1 MEMIMKDRLRPS
13 RMNYAVSLALA
24 SMVAGSAMAQD
35 SNTPQEQDSPAA
47 RTSTSAPSGAVQT
60 VQVVGTRRSQQ
71 SSIERKKNAA
81 TAMDSIVA
89 EDVGTLPDRN
99 IGEAISRMAGIALD
113 RGDFGEGVNVS
124 VRGNGPELTRVE
136 LDGQAVSS
144 AGGTDM
150 NGGGDGRGTEF
161 RQLSADL
168 IKSVD
173 VVKGSTADM
182 TEGSLGGGI
191 IIKTRTGLDFKKPFV
206 SLRVAGTQ
214 SNLNKKWEPD
224 TNLILSNKY
233 LGGRLGVLLN
243 ASSITLDNESH
254 QMQNSQ
260 SGNGGLIRPLDFDQS
275 PEKTFTFQPSALDP
289 NNDTIDVPIGSYKNK
304 DGSYWN
310 ASTPVELLTRS
321 AAAQTKQ
328 DCYRTFPDLTGT
340 AELANIASSKD
351 RTNAIN
357 ARQNE
362 LLSCLNQW
370 NDYAPPLLRYIV
382 KRQIDKRQ
390 NLDLRT
396 DFKVNHELTVYAKGS
411 YSRRKVDDNY
421 LTYSLGNPSY
431 NTAGTY
437 TDINGVRTPNPGSGY
452 YYYDTPSWVSGKYGV
467 NGTVSDIVPGSVVV
481 DATHHLT
488 GFTFN
493 DGGAS
498 TDRIHN
504 QMGTTTRY
512 LQLGGEYRHDGLT
525 AEFLAGDSNSS
536 YYRGDKRASF
546 GYDYGQATLTMQPD
560 GLWTYAFPAGTDVN
574 SIANYSKLYPAT
586 DPTQPVRTNT
596 TVLNYTPREGETR
609 ERTAKL
615 DLTYALPAAI
625 PFFTRVKGGVNLR
638 DTGSDS
644 WTGGSRSGTM
654 IATAQGDSPAVYLPS
669 AQVRSSFVGC
679 QNTATTTPA
688 NGCQYGYLP
697 STDGTARQGQMVLTP
712 QQYQDIVTK
721 AMTGQLATPTM
732 FFNQAAGRPAE
743 LVNNWTS
750 MDIDKL
756 YSMAGVPN
764 MNLDCI
770 KECVASDG
778 KVYQQPVSSVRER
791 TQALYLM
798 ADFSLDH
805 IPFTARSLPF
815 GWQLEGNMG
824 YRYVRT
830 KVEGTGQMSFTSITT
845 TPSYDPLNPGAAGGT
860 ITSTVTKNTTIS
872 STSHDFMPIY
882 NLALWVVPDKVVVR
896 YNHAK
901 TVARP
906 PVSRL
911 ISSGTCTYDETK
923 LEDTTG
929 SEDMSCSTMGNPALR
944 SFTNINQNL
953 SVEYYPNKDTMFS
966 ASAYKQEGIVG
977 GAITQHVSNAVFAG
991 TSVVDPL
998 TGKPLADQ
1006 MFDYNTYINGPA
1018 STRRGVEFATKTA
1031 FTFLPWKL
1039 RYTGLDAN
1047 YTRQRSDGASLA
1059 VDMLTGLPLPPL
1071 GEPKYSYNWALWY
1084 DDGKFS
1090 ARVAVQVV
1098 AQKWSGFS
1106 PQGARTLGNIPAV
1119 LAPYVHLPYNPGQPE
1134 WTDATRYIDG
1144 KIGYKV
1150 NKNVELFV
1158 EGRNLGNATTSS
1170 SQGPSGAYANV
1181 PTLLG
1186 YNYPGRRITV
1196 GANFRFGG

>member
-1 MEMIMKDRLRPS
+1 MYKSTTPIQRKRLS
-13 RMNYAVSLALA
+13 CAVSLALA
-24 SMVAGSAMAQD
+24 SLMATHGAQAQESQAPQDRAAGAASQAA
-35 SNTPQEQDSPAA
+35 TP
-47 RTSTSAPSGAVQT
+47 VQQVT
-60 VQVVGTRRSQQ
+60 VIGTRRSQQ

-124 VRGNGPELTRVE
+124 VRGNGPDLTRVE

-214 SNLNKKWEPD
+214 SNLNKKWQPD
-224 TNLILSNKY
+224 TNLILSDKY
-233 LGGRLGVLLN
+233 LDGRLGVLLN

-260 SGNGGLIRPLDFDQS
+260 SGNGGLIRPLDFDHS
-275 PEKTFTFQPSALDP
+275 PEKTFTFQPGALDMS
-289 NNDTIDVPIGSYKNK
+289 NDTVTQPIGSYKNQ

-310 ASTPVELLTRS
+310 ASTPLELLTRS

-328 DCYRTFPDLTGT
+328 DCYNTFPELTGT
-340 AELANIASSKD
+340 SELANIASSKD
-351 RTNAIN
+351 RTNAMN

-370 NDYAPPLLRYIV
+370 NDYAPPLLRYIL
-382 KRQIDKRQ
+382 KRQVDKRQ

-396 DFKVNHELTVYAKGS
+396 DFKVNRNLTVYAKGS
-411 YSRRKVDDNY
+411 YSRRKVDDSY
-421 LTYSLGNPSY
+421 LTYSLGNASY

-437 TDINGVRTPNPGSGY
+437 TDIKGVRTPKPGSGY
-452 YYYDTPSWVSGKYGV
+452 YYYDTPSWVSNTYGM
-467 NGTVSDIVPGSVVV
+467 NGTVSDIDPNSVVV

-488 GFTFN
+488 GFTFG

-498 TDRIHN
+498 TDRVHN
-504 QMGTTTRY
+504 EMGTTTRY
-512 LQLGGEYRHDGLT
+512 LQFGGEYRRDGLH
-525 AEFLAGDSNSS
+525 AEFLVGDSSS
-536 YYRGDKRASF
+536 RFYRGDKRASF
-546 GYDYGQATLTMQPD
+546 GYTYGDATLTLQPN
-560 GLWTYAFPAGTDVN
+560 GLWTYAFPEGTDVN
-574 SIANYSKLYPAT
+574 SIANYSKLYTPT
-586 DPTQPVRTNT
+586 DPTQPLRTNT
-596 TVLNYTPREGETR
+596 TVLNYTPRLGETR

-615 DLTYALPAAI
+615 DLSYALPETI
-625 PFFTRVKGGVNLR
+625 PFFKRVKGGFNLR

-654 IATAQGDSPAVYLPS
+654 LQTAQGDKPAVYLPS

-679 QNTATTTPA
+679 QDSATTTA
-688 NGCQYGYLP
+688 VNGCQYGYFP
-697 STDGTARQGQMVLTP
+697 STDGTARQGQMVMTP
-712 QQYQDIVTK
+712 QQYQEIVTA
-721 AMTGQLATPTM
+721 AMTGQLATPTR
-732 FFNQAAGRPAE
+732 FFNQAAGRPGE
-743 LVNNWTS
+743 MVDNWTT

-756 YSMAGVPN
+756 YSLVGVPN
-764 MNLDCI
+764 MNLDCV
-770 KECVASDG
+770 KECTASDG
-778 KVYQQPVSSVRER
+778 KVYQQPVSRVRER

-798 ADFSLDH
+798 ADFGLDH
-805 IPFTARSLPF
+805 IPFTRRSLPF
-815 GWQLEGNMG
+815 NWEIEGNIG

-830 KVEGTGQMSFTSITT
+830 KVEGTGQMSFTSITK

-860 ITSTVTKNTTIS
+860 VTSTVTKNTTIA
-872 STSHDFMPIY
+872 STTHDFMPIY
-882 NLALWVVPDKVVVR
+882 NLALWVVPDQVVVR

-911 ISSGTCTYDETK
+911 ISAGTCTYDETK
-923 LEDTTG
+923 MEEAG
-929 SEDMSCSTMGNPALR
+929 ASEEMTCSTMGNPALR
-944 SFTNINQNL
+944 SFKNINQNL
-953 SVEYYPNKDTMFS
+953 SIEYYPNKDTMFS
-966 ASAYKQEGIVG
+966 ASVYKQEGIVG

-991 TSVVDPL
+991 TDVADPV
-998 TGKPLADQ
+998 TGQPLASQ
-1006 MFDYNTYINGPA
+1006 MFDYNTYVNGPA
-1018 STRRGVEFATKTA
+1018 SIRRGVEFSSKTA
-1031 FTFLPWKL
+1031 FTFLPSVL

-1047 YTRQRSDGASLA
+1047 YTKQRSDGASLA
-1059 VDMLTGLPLPPL
+1059 LDLLTGERLPPL
-1071 GEPKYSYNWALWY
+1071 GEPKYSYNLALWY
-1084 DDGKFS
+1084 DDGKLS
-1090 ARVAVQVV
+1090 ARIAVQTV
-1098 AQKWSGFS
+1098 AQKWIGFS
-1106 PQGARTLGNIPAV
+1106 PQGARTLGNFPAV

-1134 WTDATRYIDG
+1134 WTDMTRYIDA
-1144 KIGYKV
+1144 KIGYKLSP
-1150 NKNVELFV
+1150 NVELFA

-1170 SQGPSGAYANV
+1170 SLGPSGTYASA

-1186 YNYPGRRITV
+1186 YNYPGRRITI